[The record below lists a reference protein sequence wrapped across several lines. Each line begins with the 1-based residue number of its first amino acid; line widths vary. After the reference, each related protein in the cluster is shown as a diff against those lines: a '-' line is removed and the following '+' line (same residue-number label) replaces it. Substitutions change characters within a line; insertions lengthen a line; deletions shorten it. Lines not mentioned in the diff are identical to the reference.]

1 MSEREYEIRGGVPV
15 EIRAD
20 DDGIQ
25 VSGHAAV
32 FNQEA
37 DIGGMFREVI
47 EPGAFSKSIKA
58 DDVPFLIEHE
68 GLPLA
73 RTRSKTLKL
82 EEDDTG
88 LRMDATLDA
97 GDPDVGRIVPKMRR
111 GDLDKMS
118 FAFRATVQEWD
129 DTDDPPLRTIR
140 EAKLFDVSIVTSPA
154 FDGTDIGLR
163 SLGKHRE
170 AAAESEEEKDA
181 KRQSFERRKTLAKLQ
196 RIPDIKQR
204 ESALESAKRR
214 LDN

>member
-129 DTDDPPLRTIR
+129 DSADPPLRTIR
-140 EAKLFDVSIVTSPA
+140 EAELFDVSIVTSPA
-154 FDGTDIGLR
+154 YDGTDIGLR
-163 SLGKHRE
+163 SLEAHRE
-170 AAAESEEEKDA
+170 VEAGKNGSRVAMN
-181 KRQSFERRKTLAKLQ
+181 RRRKL
-196 RIPDIKQR
+196 
-204 ESALESAKRR
+204 KRR
-214 LDN
+214 ILELPRH